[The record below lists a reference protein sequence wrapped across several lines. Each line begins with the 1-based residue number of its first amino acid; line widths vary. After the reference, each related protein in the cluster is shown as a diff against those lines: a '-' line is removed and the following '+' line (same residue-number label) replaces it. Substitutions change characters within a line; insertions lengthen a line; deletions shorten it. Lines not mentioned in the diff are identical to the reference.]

1 MRHYRNYK
9 RHLSYRPLS
18 CPAFLSDNI
27 NPCSQCL
34 RRLFHGY
41 ADGRHNKKKQLWHK
55 KIHMRQTASYG
66 SYLSSLYC
74 TALKIIFK
82 YHHLKGR
89 HFLHIPHLQNH
100 PPRLQPALLF
110 PAVVSFFVVLPLGLP
125 GLPVLPC
132 CFFTESATNHSLPF
146 P

>member
-9 RHLSYRPLS
+9 RHQSYRPLS

-74 TALKIIFK
+74 TALKSFLNII
-82 YHHLKGR
+82 
-89 HFLHIPHLQNH
+89 I
-100 PPRLQPALLF
+100 
-110 PAVVSFFVVLPLGLP
+110 
-125 GLPVLPC
+125 
-132 CFFTESATNHSLPF
+132 
-146 P
+146 